1 MDYKVDKKSFYN
13 MMNQLFNKLYGDDFT
28 EVFHEVTEGYDYVNR
43 NKQFPKST
51 DVCFCTFEDYSLM
64 CSDGREMLRD
74 RKVIK
79 SSRKEEGGYFV
90 EPMETNNDNFII
102 DCKVDEVSEIIS
114 PFTFEYP
121 FLVNIPAITC
131 NLAFSETDDGI
142 VKFDQE
148 TIDCIIDAFKE
159 YKACDDQNRDFMF
172 TKIRSRREEL

>member
-13 MMNQLFNKLYGDDFT
+13 MMNQLFNKLYGDYFI
-28 EVFHEVTEGYDYVNR
+28 EVTEVYDYVNI
-43 NKQFPKST
+43 NKQCPKST

-64 CSDGREMLRD
+64 CSDGREMLRN

-121 FLVNIPAITC
+121 FL
-131 NLAFSETDDGI
+131 
-142 VKFDQE
+142 
-148 TIDCIIDAFKE
+148 
-159 YKACDDQNRDFMF
+159 
-172 TKIRSRREEL
+172 